1 MTLSLDQWSRGNQ
14 SGVAYDMTVEGAW
27 EQLAL
32 DYASTGGNLPLSRV
46 FEIAKSHGT
55 KAIVKESRY
64 IDGGWRS
71 QLARFYNGTF
81 RRYPSVCHRL
91 HFFTCQVPSD
101 LADLS
106 DLQDAYKGYAVL
118 RPLPLSP
125 VGRTMIAPPP
135 EMDGA
140 VRNECTEQ
148 IDLFGWRFEIT
159 AMPFMSQDTQFLRCA
174 HAALWMVLQH
184 GHLRHGMP
192 HRLPSEIHDAATG
205 GVMVGR
211 QLPSDGLS
219 AFQLFSAMT
228 ALGLS
233 PTRKP
238 LRATAAEDAQEV
250 SLRLFG
256 MICRY
261 INSSLPPIVISTTH
275 AWVMVGYKRSDN
287 IGDPTIQLWRHDD
300 ARGPY
305 MPVGDPWNE
314 PEEAHKPWLSVY
326 LPLLP
331 KAFLDAERAE
341 LVGRTWVD
349 FFARTPSVYDKTTL
363 RAANDRPAPHDQATY
378 RTYLIRSNEFK
389 ENLVDRGVP
398 SELAAAYRLMPM
410 SKYIWVVE
418 IVDRKLRQSG
428 HADVLGEVIL
438 DATLTQFEPLQD
450 PASVMALHVDNFAFI
465 TGVDQA
471 PSIRPSLPV
480 GITYE
485 TGCPVLN

>member
-1 MTLSLDQWSRGNQ
+1 MTLSLDQWSRGDQ
-14 SGVAYDMTVEGAW
+14 SGVVYDMTIDGAW
-27 EQLAL
+27 EQLSL
-32 DYASTGGNLPLSRV
+32 DYANAEGNLPLSRV
-46 FEIAKSHGT
+46 FEIARSHGT
-55 KAIVKESRY
+55 TTIVKESRY
-64 IDGGWRS
+64 IDAGWRS

-91 HFFTCQVPSD
+91 HFFTRKVP
-101 LADLS
+101 ADLGDLS
-106 DLQDAYKGYAVL
+106 NLQDAYRGYTVL

-125 VGRTMIAPPP
+125 VGRTMIAPPS
-135 EMDGA
+135 EMDNA
-140 VRNECTEQ
+140 VRNECTEE

-184 GHLRHGMP
+184 GHLRHGLP
-192 HRLPSEIHDAATG
+192 NRLPSEIHDAATG

-238 LRATAAEDAQEV
+238 LRATSAEDATED

-261 INSSLPPIVISTTH
+261 INSSLPPVVISNTH
-275 AWVMVGYKRSDN
+275 AWVMVAYMRSET
-287 IGDPTIQLWRHDD
+287 IADPMIQLWRHDD

-305 MPVGDPWNE
+305 MSVGDPWNE
-314 PEEAHKPWLSVY
+314 LEDAHRPWLSAY

-341 LVGRTWVD
+341 LVGRTWIE
-349 FFARTPSVYDKTTL
+349 FFARTPSIYDGTTL
-363 RAANDRPAPHDQATY
+363 RIANDRPEQHDRATY

-389 ENLVDRGVP
+389 EGLVKRGVP
-398 SELAAAYRLMPM
+398 SELSAAYRLMPM
-410 SKYIWVVE
+410 SRYIWVVE

-428 HADVLGEVIL
+428 VADVLGEVIL

-471 PSIRPSLPV
+471 ASTRPSLPV
-480 GITYE
+480 GFTY
-485 TGCPVLN
+485 TSGCPVIR